1 MAITD
6 TRAYKSKTNMQCF
19 LFLPGLS
26 PLVLLLAA
34 RCLQGHGMTPG
45 QIDLAFAK
53 QMGRAASKTMCVGV
67 PIRLMQRPSQ
77 RTVQSRIG
85 HRQRYTAGKNADSVH

>member
-26 PLVLLLAA
+26 PLVLLLLAA
-34 RCLQGHGMTPG
+34 RCLQGHGMTPS
-45 QIDLAFAK
+45 QIDDLAFAK
-53 QMGRAASKTMCVGV
+53 QIGCAASKTMCVGV
-67 PIRLMQRPSQ
+67 PTRLMQRPSQ

-85 HRQRYTAGKNADSVH
+85 HRQRYAAGKEC